1 MNELNKAFEMY
12 ISRDYIGDVTT
23 ICRICK
29 VKKDDLFTLL
39 QKNKYYLA
47 SNGKKRISVLNYH
60 DAAEELNLERNLRKV
75 TYTEFSDKYHIQST
89 SFVEYCKKIL
99 SRN

>member
-39 QKNKYYLA
+39 QKIN
-47 SNGKKRISVLNYH
+47 IIQQVM
-60 DAAEELNLERNLRKV
+60 ERK
-75 TYTEFSDKYHIQST
+75 E
-89 SFVEYCKKIL
+89 
-99 SRN
+99 